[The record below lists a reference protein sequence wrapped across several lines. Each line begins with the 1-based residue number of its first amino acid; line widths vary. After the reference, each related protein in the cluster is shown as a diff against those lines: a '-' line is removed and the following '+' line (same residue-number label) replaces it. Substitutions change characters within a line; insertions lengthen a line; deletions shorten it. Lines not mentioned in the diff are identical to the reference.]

1 MTARH
6 QVVLFLHLMKV
17 AANEQFVFVGRRVNL
32 ETLAQLGI
40 TRQQAQDLVMGLTPD
55 DYVSGPSPD
64 HKHPGLEMWVF
75 GLHVDA
81 NEVYT
86 KVQVVVGPPT
96 RCVCVSF
103 HASDFPML
111 YPFRKTDPP
120 ANEEDRR

>member
-6 QVVLFLHLMKV
+6 QVVLYLHLMKT
-17 AANEQFVFVGRRVNL
+17 AAREQFVFRERRVNL
-32 ETLAQLGI
+32 ETLALLGI
-40 TRQQAQDLVMGLTPD
+40 TRQEAEDLVMGLVPE
-55 DYVSGPSPD
+55 DYVSGPTPD
-64 HKHPGLEMWVF
+64 EKYPGLEVWVF
-75 GLHVDA
+75 GLHVDTS
-81 NEVYT
+81 EVYT
-86 KVQVVVGPPT
+86 KVQVVLGPPT